1 MVTLMLLAGVL
12 IVCAV
17 VVALVKGWDARVTL
31 IGAGLLMACIGG
43 MPMAPLNAFAK
54 SMTNS
59 GLIQAVCS
67 VMGFA
72 MAVRFTECDKHLINA
87 MASVISR
94 VRFFLIPGVV
104 ICTYLVNIALPSAAG
119 TAAAAGAI
127 FIPLLMAAGVGP
139 ALAAAAVK
147 CGTYGSMLNPGLA
160 HNPFVAKIAG
170 VDVMDVIAFHYKANI
185 ASLIV
190 ATICIT
196 VIAHILK
203 EDKGHIPEHL
213 KVDANFKVNPFFAL
227 MPVVP
232 ILILLLGSTGLI
244 PFLKMGVP
252 QAMIIGAILT
262 LVVTRTKPKDLSD
275 AFFDGMGMAYG
286 KILGIII
293 SAGVFVSGLTTIGLV
308 KWFIDIMLNNPAI
321 VKLCAALGPF
331 ILGLLVGSG
340 DAATFAFN
348 EAITP
353 YAPDF
358 GMSQVLAR
366 ADRGRDGPLDVADCW
381 RNHHLCRYRRCQ
393 PDGDH
398 ETQCHPDALR
408 IDGRHAD
415 PALLIYRQ
423 DEVLRSGTSFYKEE
437 LRWT

>member
-104 ICTYLVNIALPSAAG
+104 ICTYCVNIALPSAAG

-213 KVDANFKVNPFFAL
+213 KVDANFKVNPLFAL

-353 YAPDF
+353 YAPEF
-358 GMSQVLAR
+358 GMSQVQMGSMATLGGTL
-366 ADRGRDGPLDVADCW
+366 GRTMSPIAGATIICAGIAGVNPMEITK
-381 RNHHLCRYRRCQ
+381 RNAIPMLC
-393 PDGDH
+393 
-398 ETQCHPDALR
+398 ALTVGML
-408 IDGRHAD
+408 I
-415 PALLIYRQ
+415 LL
-423 DEVLRSGTSFYKEE
+423 F
-437 LRWT
+437 

>member
-1 MVTLMLLAGVL
+1 MESLMFGAGILVVCGVIAALIKGYDARLVL
-12 IVCAV
+12 I
-17 VVALVKGWDARVTL
+17 GSG
-31 IGAGLLMACIGG
+31 ILMACIGG
-43 MPMAPLNAFAK
+43 MPMEALNAFAK

-72 MAVRFTECDKHLINA
+72 MAVRFTGCDKHLINA

-104 ICTYLVNIALPSAAG
+104 IGTYLVNIALPSAAG

-139 ALAAAAVK
+139 AMAAAAVK

-170 VDVMDVIAFHYKANI
+170 VDVMDVIGFHYKANLV
-185 ASLIV
+185 SLLV

-196 VIAHILK
+196 VLAHFLK
-203 EDKGHIPEHL
+203 EDKGHIPENL
-213 KVDANFKVNPFFAL
+213 QIDASFKVNFLYAL
-227 MPVVP
+227 MPVLP
-232 ILILLLGSTGLI
+232 IVILLLGSTNLV

-262 LVVTRTKPKDLSD
+262 LIVTRTKPKEISD
-275 AFFDGMGMAYG
+275 AFFDGMGQAYG
-286 KILGIII
+286 RIIGIII
-293 SAGVFVSGLTTIGLV
+293 SAGVFVAGLTTIGLV
-308 KWFIDIMLNNPAI
+308 KLFIDAMLNNPAI
-321 VKLCAALGPF
+321 VKLCAAFGPF
-331 ILGLLVGSG
+331 FLGLLTGSG

-353 YAPDF
+353 YAQQF
-358 GMSQVLAR
+358 GMTEVQMGSMATLGGTLGRTMSPIAGATIICAGIAGINPMEITKRNALPMLAALIVGMFVL
-366 ADRGRDGPLDVADCW
+366 L
-381 RNHHLCRYRRCQ
+381 
-393 PDGDH
+393 
-398 ETQCHPDALR
+398 
-408 IDGRHAD
+408 
-415 PALLIYRQ
+415 
-423 DEVLRSGTSFYKEE
+423 F
-437 LRWT
+437 

>member
-170 VDVMDVIAFHYKANI
+170 VDVTVKA
-185 ASLIV
+185 
-190 ATICIT
+190 
-196 VIAHILK
+196 H
-203 EDKGHIPEHL
+203 
-213 KVDANFKVNPFFAL
+213 
-227 MPVVP
+227 
-232 ILILLLGSTGLI
+232 ST
-244 PFLKMGVP
+244 
-252 QAMIIGAILT
+252 
-262 LVVTRTKPKDLSD
+262 
-275 AFFDGMGMAYG
+275 
-286 KILGIII
+286 
-293 SAGVFVSGLTTIGLV
+293 
-308 KWFIDIMLNNPAI
+308 
-321 VKLCAALGPF
+321 
-331 ILGLLVGSG
+331 
-340 DAATFAFN
+340 
-348 EAITP
+348 
-353 YAPDF
+353 
-358 GMSQVLAR
+358 AR
-366 ADRGRDGPLDVADCW
+366 
-381 RNHHLCRYRRCQ
+381 Y
-393 PDGDH
+393 
-398 ETQCHPDALR
+398 
-408 IDGRHAD
+408 
-415 PALLIYRQ
+415 
-423 DEVLRSGTSFYKEE
+423 
-437 LRWT
+437 

>member
-1 MVTLMLLAGVL
+1 MLLAGVL

-170 VDVMDVIAFHYKANI
+170 VDVMDVIAFHYK
-185 ASLIV
+185 
-190 ATICIT
+190 
-196 VIAHILK
+196 LK
-203 EDKGHIPEHL
+203 L
-213 KVDANFKVNPFFAL
+213 
-227 MPVVP
+227 
-232 ILILLLGSTGLI
+232 
-244 PFLKMGVP
+244 
-252 QAMIIGAILT
+252 
-262 LVVTRTKPKDLSD
+262 
-275 AFFDGMGMAYG
+275 
-286 KILGIII
+286 
-293 SAGVFVSGLTTIGLV
+293 
-308 KWFIDIMLNNPAI
+308 
-321 VKLCAALGPF
+321 
-331 ILGLLVGSG
+331 
-340 DAATFAFN
+340 
-348 EAITP
+348 
-353 YAPDF
+353 
-358 GMSQVLAR
+358 
-366 ADRGRDGPLDVADCW
+366 
-381 RNHHLCRYRRCQ
+381 RR
-393 PDGDH
+393 
-398 ETQCHPDALR
+398 
-408 IDGRHAD
+408 
-415 PALLIYRQ
+415 
-423 DEVLRSGTSFYKEE
+423 
-437 LRWT
+437 

>member
-1 MVTLMLLAGVL
+1 MVTLMLIVGAI
-12 IVCAV
+12 IVCGV
-17 VVALVKGWDARVTL
+17 VYALVKGADARITL
-31 IGAGLLMACIGG
+31 IGSGILMAAIGG
-43 MPMAPLNAFAK
+43 VPMAALDAFAK

-72 MAVRFTECDKHLINA
+72 LAVRFTECDKHLINA

-170 VDVMDVIAFHYKANI
+170 VDVMDVIGFHYKANL
-185 ASLIV
+185 ASLLV

-196 VIAHILK
+196 IIAHVLK
-203 EDKGHIPEHL
+203 EDKGHVPEHL
-213 KVDANFKVNPFFAL
+213 QVDVNFKVNYLYAL

-232 ILILLLGSTGLI
+232 IVILLLGSTKI
-244 PFLKMGVP
+244 VPIFKMGVP
-252 QAMIIGAILT
+252 QAMIIGALLT
-262 LVVTRTKPKDLSD
+262 LVVTRTKPKALCD
-275 AFFDGMGMAYG
+275 AFFEGMGKAYG
-286 KILGIII
+286 SIIGIII
-293 SAGVFVSGLTTIGLV
+293 SAGVFVAGLTSIGLV
-308 KWFIDIMLNNPAI
+308 KWFIDAMLNNPAI
-321 VKLCAALGPF
+321 VKICAAFGPF
-331 ILGLLVGSG
+331 LLGLLTGSG

-358 GMSQVLAR
+358 GMSQVQMGSMATLGGTL
-366 ADRGRDGPLDVADCW
+366 GRTMSPIAGATIICAGIAGVNPMEITK
-381 RNHHLCRYRRCQ
+381 RNAIPMLC
-393 PDGDH
+393 
-398 ETQCHPDALR
+398 ALTVGML
-408 IDGRHAD
+408 I
-415 PALLIYRQ
+415 LL
-423 DEVLRSGTSFYKEE
+423 F
-437 LRWT
+437 